1 MNNLGIPYTCVQTKD
16 AIDADAHWQIINNQ
30 KVVGQYSLWWKNTP
44 SLNGCKLGYIGHY
57 EALDENATDVLTH
70 ACNQLASL
78 CCNLAVAPIDGNTW
92 QRYRLLTERGVHPA
106 FFLEPNNPENW
117 RQHFI
122 EQNFTPLANYS
133 SSLNTDLTQ
142 IDARLQFVKQRC
154 EQANIHIRTLD
165 LQNQDQEL
173 HRIYTVAIQ
182 SFRNNFLFTP
192 IDEAQFIA
200 QYQSLLPYIQP
211 ELVLIA
217 EHEQNPVGFLFAIP
231 DWLQKQRGEPLNT
244 IIIKTVAIL
253 PKRIYA
259 GLGNL
264 LVAQCQQIAHQL
276 GYSQAIHAL
285 MHDANPSRNLS
296 SRYATTIRRY
306 TLFSK
311 KL

>member
-1 MNNLGIPYTCVQTKD
+1 MNNLGISYTCVQTKD

-44 SLNGCKLGYIGHY
+44 SLNGCKLGFIGHY
-57 EALDENATDVLTH
+57 EALDENVTYVLTN

-78 CCNLAVAPIDGNTW
+78 GCNLAVAPIDGNTW

-217 EHEQNPVGFLFAIP
+217 EHNKNPVGFLFAIP
-231 DWLQKQRGEPLNT
+231 DWLQKQRGEPVNT